1 MHTLKSLS
9 SKSDYAL
16 AEIAK
21 GLNVQIDADTATK
34 KELIDA
40 ILEAEGSLEKS
51 ADLVK
56 PKKPQKNF
64 ARIIMSHQDGVEN
77 TKFVKVQVNNEM
89 YTIPREIEVV
99 VPAAVE
105 EVLRNA
111 IATTYHPNEAGIFE
125 PRNSRRF
132 PYQVLEWLET
142 KDE

>member
-89 YTIPREIEVV
+89 YTIPREVEVV
-99 VPAAVE
+99 IPAAVE

-111 IATTYHPNEAGIFE
+111 IALTYHPNEAGIFE
-125 PRNSRRF
+125 ERKSRRF

>member
-21 GLNVQIDADTATK
+21 GLNVQIDADNATK
-34 KELIDA
+34 KELIDS

-64 ARIIMSHQDGVEN
+64 ARIVMSHQDGVEN

-89 YTIPREIEVV
+89 FTIPREVEVV

-111 IATTYHPNEAGIFE
+111 IALTYHPNEQGVFE
-125 PRNSRRF
+125 ERKSRRF
-132 PYQVLEWLET
+132 PYQVLEWLES